1 MFIFLVDYWM
11 PKFDSEYGGLQC
23 VVAENEDQ
31 VIKILS
37 EFVSEYYQ
45 RSFPDY
51 KEMIAEEV
59 KRSKRFKLDS
69 SVPFEYGIVKEFIT

>member
-11 PKFDSEYGGLQC
+11 PKWDSEYGGLQC
-23 VVAENEDQ
+23 VIAQNEDE
-31 VIKILS
+31 VVKILC
-37 EFVSEYYQ
+37 EFVYEYYQ
-45 RSFPDY
+45 TNFPDY

-69 SVPFEYGIVKEFIT
+69 SVPFECGIVKEFLT